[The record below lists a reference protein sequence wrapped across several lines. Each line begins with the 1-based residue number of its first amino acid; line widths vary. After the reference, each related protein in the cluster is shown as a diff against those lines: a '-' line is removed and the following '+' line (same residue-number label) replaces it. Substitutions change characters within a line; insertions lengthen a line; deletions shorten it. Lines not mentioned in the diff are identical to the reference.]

1 MTIKDAI
8 SRIVANL
15 NLTREEMITVMTEIM
30 SGQCTDAQIAAF
42 LTALRMKSETI
53 EEITGA
59 ATVMR
64 RMATQV
70 EVNADHLIDIV
81 GTGGDGAHLFNVS
94 SASSFVAA
102 AAGAKVAKHGNRG
115 VSSSSGSADLL
126 EKAGINLT
134 ISPKQVARCTEEIG
148 VGFMF
153 APAHHSAMKNVVGV
167 RRELGVRTIFNILG
181 PLSNPAGV
189 DNLVIGV
196 FSEELCRAMAEVL
209 RELGNKHV
217 MVVHSI
223 DGLDEISIAS
233 ETLVVELKNG
243 EINDYRIKPE
253 DFGIDSQ
260 SLIGLTVENS
270 TDSLKLIKDAL
281 GKQEGTYASKAADMI
296 ALNAGAAIYVSG
308 VADSLEQGIDMAK
321 DAIASGMALQKI
333 NELASFTQ
341 VFAGEQ

>member
-1 MTIKDAI
+1 MNIKEAI
-8 SRIVANL
+8 SRVTTNL
-15 NLTREEMITVMTEIM
+15 DLSREEMIDVMSDIM
-30 SGQCTDAQIAAF
+30 TGKCSDTQIAAF
-42 LTALRMKSETI
+42 LVGLRMKSESI
-53 EEITGA
+53 DEITGA

-64 RMATQV
+64 TMATSV
-70 EVNADHLIDIV
+70 DVKADHLIDIV

-134 ISPKQVARCTEEIG
+134 ISPEQVARCTEEIG

-196 FSEELCRAMAEVL
+196 FSKELCRAMAAVL

-217 MVVHSI
+217 LVVHSA

-233 ETLVVELKNG
+233 ETLVVELKDG
-243 EINDYRIKPE
+243 EISEYHIKPE
-253 DFGIDSQ
+253 DFGIESQ
-260 SLIGLTVENS
+260 SLIGLSVDDS
-270 TDSLKLIKDAL
+270 SDSLRLIKDAL
-281 GKQEGTYASKAADMI
+281 GKQEGTYAGKAADMV

-308 VADSLEQGIDMAK
+308 IADSLGQGIEMAK

-341 VFAGEQ
+341 VFASGE